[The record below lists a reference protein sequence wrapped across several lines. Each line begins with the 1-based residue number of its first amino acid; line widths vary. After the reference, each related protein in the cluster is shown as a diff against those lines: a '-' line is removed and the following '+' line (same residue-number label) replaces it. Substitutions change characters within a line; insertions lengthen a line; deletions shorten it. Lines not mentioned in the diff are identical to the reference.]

1 MYAEDS
7 LLWLSTNCRLF
18 EPRPTPKTFDFVPW
32 THQIPVWKS
41 MEKWLGYRDVGLE
54 KSRAEG
60 ASWLILMLC
69 LHKWLYV
76 PLFAAGFV
84 SKDEKSADDPK
95 NPDSLF
101 WKIQFQLDNL
111 PEWMVPKYNRV
122 INSHTFTNLENGATL
137 AGYAATSDVASGGR
151 KAQPLDAK
159 ILTPSG
165 WKVMGDIQVGDDVI
179 GSNGKPTKVLGV
191 YQLGDREVFDVT
203 FNDGSSTQCCDDHLW
218 TVTENWSRLSKKKH
232 DPVTKPLRDLR
243 HSLRAEKPG
252 DHTKWN
258 YQIPITEPVEFA
270 RKEFPLHPYL
280 LGCLLGDGCF
290 RHSTI
295 TFSTEDQGVVDAI
308 RDVLPSG
315 CSMEKVKSSTCDYR
329 MSSGRRGGR
338 SGERTGGR
346 PNPITVAIRDLG
358 LIGMY
363 SHEKHI
369 PDEYKFSEKS
379 QRLGVLRG
387 LMDTDGWISRRGDS
401 SRVMFCSTSIDLAN
415 DVMFLV
421 QSLGGVST
429 ITEKIPR
436 YRHKGEE
443 RNGKKAYE
451 LTICMPPGMNPFILN
466 RKACLYADRKKY
478 KPRRSMVSVEPAG
491 IKPVQC
497 IRVSNEDGL
506 YLTDDCIVTHNT
518 VFVMDELAKF
528 ARGPDKE
535 AMAST
540 QYVTECRYLISTP
553 KGPDGAYFDA
563 MHGTSNMLKLQLAWE
578 DNPSRTIGAYKVH
591 IASDNSRSLE
601 IIDTAFWMQ
610 EAIRNKCAFK
620 STGEMMR
627 AADAIRADDNGKNPF
642 GYPFAMTGPYVKSGC
657 LRSPWYDYQCNRPG
671 ATPQSIAQELDRDY
685 GGSTSRFFDNNMLN
699 RVKIRCSTPVTVG
712 ELALP
717 KNIESHHEL
726 LNCRFKTIYGA
737 RLKLWFKPSIY
748 GTVPPGRRYVIGG
761 DIASGTGGAETHNSC
776 LEVIDVLVGR
786 QVAEIA
792 GNTITP
798 FELAEYAVALAYWF
812 SYDGIPAK
820 VIWEQNGLGGQFAL
834 RITQLGF
841 SNIYYRGNPEEYQEK
856 ETKKIGFWTTAKT
869 KPALLGEL
877 GRAIDSGQLEVN
889 SYDVINEMGYYINQP
904 GGKIEHL
911 AAINEEDPSG
921 AGDRH
926 GDRVVALALAWWEAK
941 EYVQDVGNANALQA
955 MTRPTVCSADA
966 NMLEV
971 RRESVNC
978 GSLRH

>member
-1 MYAEDS
+1 MNQMCAEDS
-7 LLWLSTNCRLF
+7 LFWLSTYCRLF

-101 WKIQFQLDNL
+101 WKIQFQLDSL

-122 INSHTFTNLENGATL
+122 INSHTFTNLENGSTL
-137 AGYAATSDVASGGR
+137 AGYAATADVASGGR
-151 KAQPLDAK
+151 K
-159 ILTPSG
+159 
-165 WKVMGDIQVGDDVI
+165 
-179 GSNGKPTKVLGV
+179 
-191 YQLGDREVFDVT
+191 
-203 FNDGSSTQCCDDHLW
+203 
-218 TVTENWSRLSKKKH
+218 
-232 DPVTKPLRDLR
+232 
-243 HSLRAEKPG
+243 
-252 DHTKWN
+252 
-258 YQIPITEPVEFA
+258 
-270 RKEFPLHPYL
+270 
-280 LGCLLGDGCF
+280 
-290 RHSTI
+290 
-295 TFSTEDQGVVDAI
+295 
-308 RDVLPSG
+308 
-315 CSMEKVKSSTCDYR
+315 
-329 MSSGRRGGR
+329 
-338 SGERTGGR
+338 
-346 PNPITVAIRDLG
+346 
-358 LIGMY
+358 
-363 SHEKHI
+363 
-369 PDEYKFSEKS
+369 
-379 QRLGVLRG
+379 
-387 LMDTDGWISRRGDS
+387 
-401 SRVMFCSTSIDLAN
+401 
-415 DVMFLV
+415 
-421 QSLGGVST
+421 
-429 ITEKIPR
+429 
-436 YRHKGEE
+436 
-443 RNGKKAYE
+443 
-451 LTICMPPGMNPFILN
+451 
-466 RKACLYADRKKY
+466 
-478 KPRRSMVSVEPAG
+478 
-491 IKPVQC
+491 
-497 IRVSNEDGL
+497 
-506 YLTDDCIVTHNT
+506 T
-518 VFVMDELAKF
+518 VFVLDELAKF
-528 ARGPDKE
+528 PRGPDKE

-601 IIDTAFWMQ
+601 IIDSAFWMQ
-610 EAIRNKCAFK
+610 EAIRNKCEFK

-841 SNIYYRGNPEEYQEK
+841 SNVYYRGKPEEYDEI

-889 SYDVINEMGYYINQP
+889 SYDVINEMGYYVNQP

-955 MTRPTVCSADA
+955 MIPA
-966 NMLEV
+966 NSVLG
-971 RRESVNC
+971 RRQHARGEAQKRELWVPS
-978 GSLRH
+978 SLRRRSSSRSN